1 MDDARRLELIDI
13 FVGTLI
19 PQLGFTGDAA
29 MREEHDLRE
38 ALTEHRPVDYLALQ
52 RRAPLRL
59 DKRRL
64 REELL
69 AQGTF
74 AEAEVDQFS
83 DEITD
88 PVAAPPPFEPVPLA
102 DPPRQGNG
110 HRHIPRRAL
119 IAAIAGAAAV
129 GAAVVGL
136 VRRR

>member
-13 FVGTLI
+13 FVGTLV
-19 PQLGFTGDAA
+19 PQLGFTGDSA

-38 ALTEHRPVDYLALQ
+38 ALTERRPVDYLALQ
-52 RRAPLRL
+52 RRAPFRL

-74 AEAEVDQFS
+74 AEAEADEFS
-83 DEITD
+83 STIAE

-102 DPPRQGNG
+102 DQSGHANG
-110 HRHIPRRAL
+110 RVPRRAW
-119 IAAIAGAAAV
+119 IVGAAAAAAV
-129 GAAVVGL
+129 GVAVVGI